1 MNRTLIAL
9 LLPLLPIC
17 AAAGTIYKCPTAEG
31 GTLIS
36 NTRIDKNCKVV
47 VSNPE
52 TSPVTAKPRPSGE
65 ASTPSPASFPRV
77 SENQQQAR
85 DNDRRRIL
93 EQELASEQKNLE
105 QAKNKLA
112 EQEAQRSGD
121 EKNYQRVLDRLQP
134 YKDTVAQ
141 HERNIAA
148 LRKELGNLR

>member
-9 LLPLLPIC
+9 LLTLLPIC
-17 AAAGTIYKCPTAEG
+17 AVAGTIYKCPTAEG

-52 TSPVTAKPRPSGE
+52 TSPVAAKPRPSGE

-93 EQELASEQKNLE
+93 EQELTSEQKNLE